1 MTTATE
7 IEASAEVSDVV
18 WACVTRGFWTAH
30 IDGELLGTIEQLET
44 RFIAADAYG
53 NVVGVVG
60 SLDVARARVARPP
73 AYLADDRLRVHRRDQ
88 RWKRKA
94 AWVAALSAVTSLTA
108 LVAGLA
114 M

>member
-7 IEASAEVSDVV
+7 IEAPASASDVV

-30 IDGELLGTIEQLET
+30 TDGDFLGTIEQVET
-44 RFIAADAYG
+44 RYVAADAYG

-60 SLDVARARVARPP
+60 SLDVAKARVAQPP
-73 AYLADDRLRVHRRDQ
+73 AYLAEDRLRVHRRDQ
-88 RWKRKA
+88 RWKRIA
-94 AWVAALSAVTSLTA
+94 ASVAALSAVTSLTA

-114 M
+114 T